1 LQSSIDRKSSELK
14 SNSLN
19 KYNHNQSELESH
31 NISREPSIDK
41 REFLKQID
49 KEYSST
55 GAGGFLRLNGLFSSH
70 VNKKLN
76 LDSEFYHSMNMLSQK
91 RTILNKLRKS
101 IANVPTLQREKS
113 LDIAEGSPRMF
124 IEKNPNHTMDNADR
138 KTMDSTSI
146 NSSKNKSTLMYKRC
160 SKLENWKDFQTKRSP
175 NQFDHSHHSVASTL
189 PVLKFHKQK
198 LFRQRG
204 SLQGRRSKERSTML

>member
-1 LQSSIDRKSSELK
+1 MSEPQA
-14 SNSLN
+14 N
-19 KYNHNQSELESH
+19 

-49 KEYSST
+49 KEYSTT

-101 IANVPTLQREKS
+101 IANVPNLQREKS
-113 LDIAEGSPRMF
+113 LDLGEKSPKMF
-124 IEKNPNHTMDNADR
+124 IEKNPNHTMDNAER
-138 KTMDSTSI
+138 RTMDSTSV
-146 NSSKNKSTLMYKRC
+146 NSNKNKSMLMYKRC
-160 SKLENWKDFQTKRSP
+160 SKLENWKDFQTKRSL
-175 NQFDHSHHSVASTL
+175 NQFDNSQHSIASTL

-198 LFRQRG
+198 LFKQRG